1 MRPSRWILAAAL
13 LLAGCG
19 SDDAAGCVEL
29 REPED
34 PTSSQHVL
42 SDGTFTYQT
51 HPPTSGA
58 HVAGPTPNGVLAEP
72 VPLAIQVRLLEA
84 GGVMV
89 QYDATVDGAALRSL
103 ADYQTVVAPG
113 TDLPAAVVATAWT
126 WKLSCSDVD
135 LDRIAQFAA
144 ERRTDAPGLD

>member
-1 MRPSRWILAAAL
+1 MRPSRWILAAAV

-19 SDDAAGCVEL
+19 SDGAAGCVEL

-42 SDGTFTYQT
+42 RDGSFEYQT

-58 HVAGPTPNGVLAEP
+58 HVAGPTPSGVLAEP

-89 QYDATVDGAALRSL
+89 QYDTSVDPTPLETL
-103 ADYQTVVAPG
+103 ANRTTVVAPG
-113 TDLPAAVVATAWT
+113 RDLPAAVVATAWT
-126 WKLSCSDVD
+126 WRLTCSEVD
-135 LDRIAQFAA
+135 LDRLAAFSA
-144 ERRTDAPGLD
+144 ERRLDAPGID